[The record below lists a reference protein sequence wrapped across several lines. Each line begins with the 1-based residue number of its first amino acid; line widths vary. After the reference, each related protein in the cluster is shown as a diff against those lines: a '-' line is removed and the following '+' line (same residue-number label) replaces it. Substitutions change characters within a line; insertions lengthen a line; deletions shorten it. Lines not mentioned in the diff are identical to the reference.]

1 MKDGFDDEQDSS
13 QPPSEIAGRGPEL
26 NARQREIYQNLKSIG
41 PEIAAYYLDGIRILQ
56 RGDLETSA
64 SLLAHIAREI
74 DGGLRDILGLT
85 QSVKMCYTF

>member
-1 MKDGFDDEQDSS
+1 MNDGFDDERDSS
-13 QPPSEIAGRGPEL
+13 QPLSEITDRIPEL

-56 RGDLETSA
+56 HEDLETSA

-74 DGGLRDILGLT
+74 MMG
-85 QSVKMCYTF
+85 V